1 MVFNK
6 LILNLLVE
14 ADFLKGRKTK
24 PLVDAITN
32 RNPITF
38 YYTGPREKGKDSVLS
53 GTRVRAEAVALGLSK
68 KGNLIVRAH
77 VEPPSVSK
85 KGFNKT
91 KWRTFLVNR
100 MSNITVITDEQ
111 FNEKR
116 PGYKEGE
123 ESKNGP
129 MVVTYVTT
137 NWTDTTPVKKEVPK
151 PEEKPKEKPKTL
163 PQPKPE
169 EKPSAEPETLPQP
182 KPEETPSQTPEYEP
196 KDFSKEIF
204 NNISSNIKTID
215 DKKYITTQE
224 YQVAYNNL
232 YKLKEKDW
240 VEKQKQIGGNTNPGS
255 GTRKRF
261 NVSSNY
267 ELSNILSKNGVT
279 VVDNLPVTKDEN
291 NLQESLRR
299 IKTLMFG

>member
-38 YYTGPREKGKDSVLS
+38 YYSGPRGKGKDSVLS

-68 KGNLIVRAH
+68 KGNLIVRAY

-100 MSNITVITDEQ
+100 MSNITVINDEQ

-116 PGYKEGE
+116 PGYKDGE
-123 ESKNGP
+123 ESKRGP
-129 MVVTYVTT
+129 MVVTYVTS
-137 NWTDTTPVKKEVPK
+137 NWTDTTPVKKELPK
-151 PEEKPKEKPKTL
+151 PEEKPETL
-163 PQPKPE
+163 PQPKPK
-169 EKPSAEPETLPQP
+169 EKPTTEPETLPQP
-182 KPEETPSQTPEYEP
+182 KPEDKPSQTPEYEP

-204 NNISSNIKTID
+204 NKITPNIKTID
-215 DKKYITTQE
+215 NKKYITTQE
-224 YQVAYNNL
+224 YRNAYNDL

-240 VEKQKQIGGNTNPGS
+240 LEKQKQIGGNIKPGE

-261 NVSSNY
+261 NVSSNN

-279 VVDNLPVTKDEN
+279 VVDNLPVTNDET
-291 NLQESLRR
+291 NLQESLKR